1 MICFKY
7 CHSSESESGEPPWAP
22 TIFSREISTREVGVS
37 ADVGGIVGVLSRL
50 QSYKKS
56 ETPPPPYEAPPPY
69 HIALVMEQCQACVV
83 SEPVL
88 V

>member
-1 MICFKY
+1 M
-7 CHSSESESGEPPWAP
+7 GEPAWARDI
-22 TIFSREISTREVGVS
+22 TNREISTRQVGVS
-37 ADVGGIVGVLSRL
+37 ADVGGIVGVFSRM

-56 ETPPPPYEAPPPY
+56 ETPPPPYEPPPPY
-69 HIALVMEQCQACVV
+69 HIALVMEQWPTCVV